1 MISLKIVEKGTLP
14 IANVGLDERH
24 DDGVKDVDDGVG
36 GSDVCLHHGGLALRT
51 LYRQALRDIEGY

>member
-36 GSDVCLHHGGLALRT
+36 GGDVCPHQGGIALRA
-51 LYRQALRDIEGY
+51 LNRHALREELR